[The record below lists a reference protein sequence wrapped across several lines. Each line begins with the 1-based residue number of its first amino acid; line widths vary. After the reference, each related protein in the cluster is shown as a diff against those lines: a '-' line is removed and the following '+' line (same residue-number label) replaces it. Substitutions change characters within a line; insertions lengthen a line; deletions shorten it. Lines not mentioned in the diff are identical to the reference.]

1 LTVAQTHNAT
11 CEPTQA
17 GKVKGKR
24 TAKELGAIDSLES
37 TSEAATAVGL
47 EMAASAS
54 IELKVVPP
62 RFAFTHICESLI
74 VSLSC

>member
-1 LTVAQTHNAT
+1 VDTHVIKLISDPQNDSR
-11 CEPTQA
+11 PTQA

-47 EMAASAS
+47 VMAASAS
-54 IELKVVPP
+54 IELKVVFPWS
-62 RFAFTHICESLI
+62 FFS
-74 VSLSC
+74 